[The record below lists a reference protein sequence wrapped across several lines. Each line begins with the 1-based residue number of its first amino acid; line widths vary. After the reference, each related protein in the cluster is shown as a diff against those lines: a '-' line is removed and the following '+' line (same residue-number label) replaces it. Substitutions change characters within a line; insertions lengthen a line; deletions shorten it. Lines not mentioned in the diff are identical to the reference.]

1 MTQTLTLDVV
11 KQAVAGS
18 AAAFRRVVELQPAG
32 GPGTKVFPPTYMK
45 GNESGAYAAEKRRIN
60 GEVVD
65 CVLLDSVQSQAN
77 RMEMAL
83 LEVWQR
89 KEITM
94 PMLVVDFSKSVVPEV
109 GQITSLETPHRLADA
124 ILRDSEL
131 NGTPFRDSELGSRLN
146 TMSNRNALVLFEL
159 CPTAL
164 IFGMWD
170 SMSRRGGLG
179 VKFARALVSEI
190 VGIGEVTG
198 VRGSIRVD
206 PLQISKKTD
215 LTVYRTEGRELTL
228 DPKKGIKD
236 KNNKPQ
242 EFRPSE
248 IGHGSIPAGID
259 KGGVTLQSAI
269 QTTVLSLPALRRL
282 HFTAEKT
289 RQTLVVNN
297 AARTVLAALGLCAA
311 TLASEQGYDLRSRCQ
326 LVPTAALTWELL
338 GKPGEAAMSYALSV
352 DEAMKILNDAAAE
365 AKSVG
370 LPWNE
375 KPVELTPKDDLAKL
389 VKKSYELAA
398 SSGEGEE

>member
-1 MTQTLTLDVV
+1 
-11 KQAVAGS
+11 
-18 AAAFRRVVELQPAG
+18 
-32 GPGTKVFPPTYMK
+32 
-45 GNESGAYAAEKRRIN
+45 
-60 GEVVD
+60 
-65 CVLLDSVQSQAN
+65 
-77 RMEMAL
+77 
-83 LEVWQR
+83 
-89 KEITM
+89 
-94 PMLVVDFSKSVVPEV
+94 
-109 GQITSLETPHRLADA
+109 
-124 ILRDSEL
+124 
-131 NGTPFRDSELGSRLN
+131 
-146 TMSNRNALVLFEL
+146 
-159 CPTAL
+159 
-164 IFGMWD
+164 
-170 SMSRRGGLG
+170 
-179 VKFARALVSEI
+179 
-190 VGIGEVTG
+190 
-198 VRGSIRVD
+198 
-206 PLQISKKTD
+206 
-215 LTVYRTEGRELTL
+215 VYRTEGRELTL

-282 HFTAEKT
+282 QFTAEKT

-338 GKPGEAAMSYALSV
+338 GKPGEAAMPYALSG